1 MAKSYNVAVV
11 GATGIVGEVFLD
23 ILEKRP
29 FPLGSLKL
37 LASERS
43 AGRKIR
49 FGEQEIE
56 VEALT
61 PASFA
66 GCDLAFI
73 SATDEISREYAPL
86 AAKAGAIAI
95 DDSGVWRMD
104 PSVPL
109 VVPEVNAADVET
121 HKGILAIPNCS
132 TTPVVMTLW
141 PIHQVNPVKRVTAAT
156 YQSVSGTGRAAV
168 QELDRNTREAIAGD
182 DVVPA
187 VYPHRIA
194 FNLLPEIGSWKDEA
208 YTSEEWKMVNETRKI
223 MHAPD
228 IRIATTCVRVPV
240 FVSHSAAVHVELENP
255 MTPAEFRDVLSRA
268 PGVVVQ
274 DDPKASVYP
283 TPFDAAGKDPVFAG
297 RIRRDLSTDNGIVY
311 WVVGDNLRKGA
322 ALNALQIAEELIARR
337 LI

>member
-1 MAKSYNVAVV
+1 MSKSYNVAVV
-11 GATGIVGEVFLD
+11 GATGIVGEEFLR
-23 ILEKRP
+23 ILEKRA

-43 AGRKIR
+43 AGRKLR
-49 FGEQEIE
+49 FGEQELE

-61 PASFA
+61 PSSLN

-73 SATDEISREYAPL
+73 SATDEISKEYAPI

-104 PSVPL
+104 PEVPL
-109 VVPEVNAADVET
+109 VVPEINAADVDA

-132 TTPVVMTLW
+132 TTPLVMTLW
-141 PIHQVNPVKRVTAAT
+141 PVHQVNPVKRVIAAT
-156 YQSVSGTGRAAV
+156 YQSVSGTGRAAAE
-168 QELDRNTREAIAGD
+168 ELESSTRIALDDGD
-182 DVVPA
+182 VEPQ

-194 FNLLPEIGSWKDEA
+194 FNLLPEIGSWKDDG
-208 YTSEEWKMVNETRKI
+208 YTSEEMKMVNETRKI
-223 MHAPD
+223 MHAD
-228 IRIATTCVRVPV
+228 SIAIAATCVRVPV
-240 FVSHSAAVHVELENP
+240 FVSHSAAVYVELENP
-255 MTPAEFRDVLSRA
+255 MTPEAFSDVLCKA

-274 DDPKASVYP
+274 DEPQQSVYP
-283 TPFDAAGKDPVFAG
+283 TPYEAAGQDPVFAG
-297 RIRRDLSTDNGIVY
+297 RIRRDLSHPNGIAY

-322 ALNALQIAEELIARR
+322 ALNALQIAEELISRK

>member
-43 AGRKIR
+43 AGRKLR

-61 PASFA
+61 PAAFE

-73 SATDEISREYAPL
+73 SATDEISKEYAPI

-104 PSVPL
+104 PEVPL
-109 VVPEVNAADVET
+109 VVPEVNAADVEK

-141 PIHQVNPVKRVTAAT
+141 PIHQVNRVKRVTAAT
-156 YQSVSGTGRAAV
+156 YQSVSGTGRAAMG
-168 QELDRNTREAIAGD
+168 ELETSTRQAIAGEE
-182 DVVPA
+182 VVPS
-187 VYPHRIA
+187 VYPHRVA
-194 FNLLPEIGSWKDEA
+194 FNLIPEIGSWKDDD

-223 MHAPD
+223 MHAPE

-255 MTPAEFRDVLSRA
+255 MSPAEFREVLSKA

-274 DDPKASVYP
+274 DDPKSSFYP

-297 RIRRDLSTDNGIVY
+297 RIRRDLSTENGIVY

-322 ALNALQIAEELIARR
+322 ALNALQIAEELIARK

>member
-1 MAKSYNVAVV
+1 MAKGYNVAVV
-11 GATGIVGEVFLD
+11 GATGIVGEVFLE

-43 AGRKIR
+43 AGRKLR
-49 FGEQEIE
+49 FGEQELG

-73 SATDEISREYAPL
+73 SATDEVSREYAPL
-86 AAKAGAIAI
+86 AAKAGAIVI

-297 RIRRDLSTDNGIVY
+297 RIRRDLSTENGIVY

>member
-1 MAKSYNVAVV
+1 MAKGYNVAVV

-43 AGRKIR
+43 AGRKLR
-49 FGEQEIE
+49 FGEQELE

-73 SATDEISREYAPL
+73 SATDEVSREYAPL

-194 FNLLPEIGSWKDEA
+194 FNLLPEIGSWKDED